1 MPLTKKQ
8 LHQLRKDIVLN
19 SLFIKDYDNS
29 LGIDAKKIYYFFDG
43 FVDNIFTIAK
53 ENNEKTDF
61 DAVLKKYDNIDTLY
75 NYYMGLDFDPFL

>member
-8 LHQLRKDIVLN
+8 LHQLRKDIILN
-19 SLFIKDYDNS
+19 SLIIKDYDNS
-29 LGIDAKKIYYFFDG
+29 LGIDAKKVYYFFDG